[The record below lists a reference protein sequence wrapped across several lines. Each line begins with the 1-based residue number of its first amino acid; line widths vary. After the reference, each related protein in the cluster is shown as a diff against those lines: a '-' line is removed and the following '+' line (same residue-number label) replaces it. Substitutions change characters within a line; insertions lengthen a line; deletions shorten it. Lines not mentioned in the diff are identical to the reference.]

1 MFVQGLRVDLTCTR
15 EGVFGFGVIRCGR
28 SLTPRV
34 FARGS
39 VSVGFLRAICVF
51 VC

>member
-1 MFVQGLRVDLTCTR
+1 MFVQGLRVDLTCAR
-15 EGVFGFGVIRCGR
+15 EEVFGFGVIRCGW
-28 SLTPRV
+28 SLMRV